1 LIPNKSNENNFA
13 VKVDYILI
21 FNDEETRDEQ
31 ITRIG
36 ELGGLNNYLK
46 DLKID
51 VNKEIEKEI
60 KDEDGN
66 TIKFLKFIENNNND
80 ISNQENNVIN
90 IISKK
95 KKINNKITNTNSI
108 KKILILFI

>member
-1 LIPNKSNENNFA
+1 MKITLLWKWI
-13 VKVDYILI
+13 ILI

-31 ITRIG
+31 IKRIG

-46 DLKID
+46 YLKID

-108 KKILILFI
+108 KKNINIIYLIKLNK